1 MNSKRLIIF
10 KMDEAELVLP
20 ITPQEY
26 EVAQETAYSKVNIC
40 AVGDVYAG
48 GLEAAQ
54 TIKLMSFFPAN
65 KYNFSVNTDTDP
77 QKYINAIETL
87 RKNKTVFRLIISGT
101 DINLPVRVH
110 SFLYGEI
117 DGSND
122 VEYQIILGIH
132 RELETVEVAG
142 WTLPKRKYDPPKS
155 KKKSNGGKGNSGKGN
170 SKRTNTPAHE
180 KPQTV
185 HGYITT
191 NGGRFNAQ
199 NVDEVQ

>member
-1 MNSKRLIIF
+1 MNNKRLIIF
-10 KMDEAELVLP
+10 KTDKAELVLP

-26 EVAQETAYSKVNIC
+26 EIAQETSYSKVNIC
-40 AVGDVYAG
+40 AVGDVFAG

-65 KYNFSVNTDTDP
+65 KYGFAVNTAADP
-77 QKYINAIETL
+77 QEYIDAIEAL
-87 RKNKTVFRLIISGT
+87 RKNKTVFRFIVSGT
-101 DINLPVRVH
+101 DINLPVRVQ
-110 SFLYGEI
+110 SFLYGER

-122 VEYQIILGIH
+122 VEYQLILGVY

-155 KKKSNGGKGNSGKGN
+155 KKKSKSGKTYE
-170 SKRTNTPAHE
+170 RTNTPAHE
-180 KPQTV
+180 KPKTA

-199 NVDEVQ
+199 NVDEVK

>member
-10 KMDEAELVLP
+10 KTDSTELVLP

-26 EVAQETAYSKVNIC
+26 EIAQETAYNKVNIC
-40 AVGDVYAG
+40 SVGDVFVG
-48 GLEAAQ
+48 GLEAVQ

-65 KYNFSVNTDTDP
+65 SYSFSNTKDTDP
-77 QKYINAIETL
+77 QKYINAIEAL
-87 RKNKTVFRLIISGT
+87 RKNKTVFRLIISNT
-101 DINLPVRVH
+101 DINLPVRVQ
-110 SFLYGEI
+110 SFLYGEQ

-122 VEYQIILGIH
+122 VEYQLILGVH

-155 KKKSNGGKGNSGKGN
+155 KKKGTGSSGKQGT
-170 SKRTNTPAHE
+170 RTSTPAHE
-180 KPQTV
+180 KPKTC

-191 NGGRFNAQ
+191 NSGRFNNQ
-199 NVDEVQ
+199 NVDEVM